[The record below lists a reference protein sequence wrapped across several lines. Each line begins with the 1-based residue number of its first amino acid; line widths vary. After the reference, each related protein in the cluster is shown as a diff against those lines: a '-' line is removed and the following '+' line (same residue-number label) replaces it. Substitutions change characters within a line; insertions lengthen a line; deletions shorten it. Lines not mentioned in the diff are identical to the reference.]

1 MTRNQQGFIYAICF
15 ILFGLVMGGLWLL
28 LTGINDSFG
37 AGVAVGM
44 FIGIGLIGLAS
55 RNVRETP

>member
-15 ILFGLVMGGLWLL
+15 VLFGLVMGGIHWL
-28 LTGINDSFG
+28 LTGINGDFG
-37 AGVAVGM
+37 MGVGVG
-44 FIGIGLIGLAS
+44 FFVGIGLLFLAS